1 MFCAIKISK
10 SDPTPLYIQLANELI
25 RLIETGTLPA
35 KTKLP
40 TIRNLSNKLRIN
52 RDTVVNAY
60 RVLESKNLVIAHIGS
75 GTYVSPI
82 TPAKAAQSLTPISC
96 SKAYFDKSIFSIDIS
111 KDLLNQMLDD
121 DGWNVFIDPLQRER
135 QLMRQSINEYL
146 HSVGINS
153 SPANTRL
160 INHSSKFILELM
172 KLSTKSVICVEAY
185 RDLIYTT
192 VLKNLGFKIIEIP
205 LNKDGLDLEFLET
218 QLKSHSVAYIM
229 ITPYLQNPTGICYS
243 EENKLQILNLSEQ
256 YDTFVIEDETFTDF
270 VFQDINIKPCYV
282 LDKNDRVIYLNNFC
296 KLYMPHLDYCFA
308 VLPQSISKSLN
319 CSSEFTLK
327 ERLLRYYLESDYF
340 ANIHANLIEST
351 YSKYMAVY
359 EAISKRTDI
368 FEIDNNIGGLFFWV
382 KTTNID
388 ITELHKMFLFNNIV
402 VSPEDLF
409 CTTSNNE
416 YFRLSIS
423 SLNDLEIEQLI
434 LFLNTL
440 KLPYI

>member
-82 TPAKAAQSLTPISC
+82 APAKTPSSLNPISC

-111 KDLLNQMLDD
+111 KELLNKMLDD
-121 DGWNVFIDPLQRER
+121 DGWDAFIDPLQRER
-135 QLMRQSINEYL
+135 QLMRQSISEYL
-146 HSVGINS
+146 NSVGI
-153 SPANTRL
+153 SPPPAYTRL
-160 INHSSKFILELM
+160 INNSSKFILELM
-172 KLSTKSVICVEAY
+172 KLSAKSVICVEAY

-205 LNKDGLDLEFLET
+205 INKDGLDLEFLET
-218 QLKSHSVAYIM
+218 QLKSHNVAYIM
-229 ITPYLQNPTGICYS
+229 ITPYIQNPTGICYS
-243 EENKLQILNLSEQ
+243 EENKLKILNLCEQ
-256 YDTFVIEDETFTDF
+256 YDSLLIEDGTFTDF
-270 VFQDINIKPCYV
+270 VFQDVPIKPCYT
-282 LDKNDRVIYLNNFC
+282 LDKNDRVIYLYNFC
-296 KLYMPHLDYCFA
+296 KLYMPHLDYSFA
-308 VLPQSISKSLN
+308 VLPQSINKMLLYN
-319 CSSEFTLK
+319 NEFTLK
-327 ERLLRYYLESDYF
+327 ERLLRYYLESNYF
-340 ANIHANLIEST
+340 ANIHYNLIQST
-351 YSKYMAVY
+351 YSKYITVY
-359 EAISKRTDI
+359 EALLKRNDI
-368 FEIDNNIGGLFFWV
+368 FEINNNVGGLFFWIKV
-382 KTTNID
+382 NDIN
-388 ITELHKMFLFNNIV
+388 ITELYKMFLFNNIV

-409 CTTSNNE
+409 CTTYTNK

-423 SLNDLEIEQLI
+423 SLSDLEIEQLV
-434 LFLNTL
+434 LFLTKEKTL
-440 KLPYI
+440 C